1 MEMVISEDLKWTE
14 YTVYYVTM
22 KLLEIFSK
30 LEVTKI
36 SSLLGDF
43 INTNDQFTVKATCK
57 PLNLKSKKT
66 TYEVIALQNTWSNQ
80 RRKRREQ
87 KFSADAD
94 AEPEAKRQKL
104 ASDASG
110 TSNEPVL
117 FFKMLVGI
125 TDNKIV
131 VKLTWNGGSL
141 GRDSLHQILQSVKN
155 TIAKDLQK

>member
-1 MEMVISEDLKWTE
+1 MRFSANLRLPKFAFVLKD
-14 YTVYYVTM
+14 
-22 KLLEIFSK
+22 
-30 LEVTKI
+30 
-36 SSLLGDF
+36 DF
-43 INTNDQFTVKATCK
+43 VNNNDQFTVKATCK

-66 TYEVIALQNTWSNQ
+66 TYEVIASKNTWSNQ

-87 KFSADAD
+87 KFSADVD
-94 AEPEAKRQKL
+94 AEPETKRQKL
-104 ASDASG
+104 SADDKPAADASS

>member
-1 MEMVISEDLKWTE
+1 
-14 YTVYYVTM
+14 
-22 KLLEIFSK
+22 
-30 LEVTKI
+30 
-36 SSLLGDF
+36 
-43 INTNDQFTVKATCK
+43 
-57 PLNLKSKKT
+57 
-66 TYEVIALQNTWSNQ
+66 VIALQNTWSNQ

-94 AEPEAKRQKL
+94 VEPDAKRQKL
-104 ASDASG
+104 SQDDQPAADSLS

-155 TIAKDLQK
+155 TIAKDLKK